1 MKMRTLSILTLAIL
15 LLSFMAAIPIRQV
28 SAFTTKLAVVPDTI
42 NKSSDVDH
50 VSDTFKVSIMAED
63 VVGLFGWELVL
74 TWNASLLG
82 CTVEQLNYNIWGAGN
97 FLGPWVPVPIDN
109 VAGEYHQSLTGK
121 APGVPQDGTF
131 WLANLTFAILMAPG
145 YGETLHTELHLQKAP
160 GYTAYCLLDSSSN
173 EIPHDY
179 LPGNYYFEWAP
190 PTLNAYLEVDPAV
203 NTFAGKNI
211 YKAPF
216 TFSVDVNIRD
226 VDAGWQLA
234 GLEFVMYYNTTV
246 LDVLSVEN
254 GTFFEPFGVAE
265 FFYSADFPLYTAPD
279 VGMLRVAYA
288 VLGSTSAAYGDGLVC
303 TITFNAT
310 YQEQFPTAVWSDLDI
325 EIDEANGMTSYFI
338 NFLAADLPFE
348 PEVDGYYSLAGYV
361 IGRVIDLY
369 TQYPDPFG
377 GQGPAQP
384 SDMFWPQKEVQLFAL
399 VTYNEW
405 PVQQKPVSFEVRAP
419 DGTVMTV
426 LTAVTNETGVAHAS
440 FRMNWPCE
448 NPEDLFGV
456 WTVVA
461 TVDVACI
468 VVNDTMQ
475 FHYDYLVHFSKVTT
489 DLEEYAH
496 CNTMIITVNFTSHA
510 QQDYTVLITAT
521 LHDELNYPVITGTV
535 SGLVTIGGAVFC
547 TPEVYEI
554 TFEIHVDKSVAA
566 GTATIHVSALTDWPF
581 DLGAAL
587 CPEATAE
594 VNILATWA

>member
-82 CTVEQLNYNIWGAGN
+82 CTLEQLNYNIWGAGN

-131 WLANLTFAILMAPG
+131 WLANLTFTILMAPG
-145 YGETLHTELHLQKAP
+145 YGETLHTELHLEKAP
-160 GYTAYCLLDSSSN
+160 GYIAYCLLDSSSN

-179 LPGNYYFEWAP
+179 IPGNYYFEWAP

-211 YKAPF
+211 YKTPF

-325 EIDEANGMTSYFI
+325 EIDTDNGMTTYFI
-338 NFLAADLPFE
+338 NFLADDLPYA

-535 SGLVTIGGAVFC
+535 SGLVTIGGTVFC
-547 TPEVYEI
+547 TPKVYEI